1 MGSGWRTRALAI
13 GTSVALAIGLS
24 ACSTVGVNTDSAEMK
39 KLRADTTEHLN
50 LVTSMTIPVSM
61 RRLAA
66 SVIDSCGQIDTDKGA
81 VVGGATYCAISRADV
96 LAVNVPGDAVA
107 NAKAVDVLFDT
118 SGFES
123 NFSLAESPEV
133 AEMNSGGKVIASIVT
148 EVLGITVRA
157 QFIPAGLPQDLLAL
171 RLSSVP
177 THGGNIL
184 ESSGTPSAERI
195 SSIANS
201 DAPYFVILDYS
212 EDYYSSVPR

>member
-1 MGSGWRTRALAI
+1 MGNVWRTRAVALGA
-13 GTSVALAIGLS
+13 SVALAIGLS
-24 ACSTVGVNTDSAEMK
+24 ACSTVGVNTDSPEMK
-39 KLRADTTEHLN
+39 ALRADTTEHVN
-50 LVTSMTIPVSM
+50 LVTSMTIPVNM
-61 RRLAA
+61 RRIAA
-66 SVIDSCGQIDTDKGA
+66 SVIDSCGQIDPDQGA

-123 NFSLAESPEV
+123 DFSLAESPEV

-148 EVLGITVRA
+148 EVLGIEVRA
-157 QFIPAGLPQDLLAL
+157 QFLPAGLPQELLAL

-184 ESSGTPSAERI
+184 ESSGTPAAERI
-195 SSIANS
+195 SSIADS

-212 EDYYSSVPR
+212 EEYYSSVPR